1 MKKLLIG
8 ASSFAIVT
16 TLNVGAY
23 AQVDQVIVTATK
35 RSESTQDIPIAVAA
49 LGEQTLEELD
59 VKVFTDYLLELPGV
73 TAGGSGPGQSTIYI
87 RGLASTTP
95 NLTTAGVAGLAP
107 NVALYL
113 DEQPLSQPGRNLDVY
128 AADLARVEVL
138 SGPQGTL
145 FGASSQAGVVR
156 LITNKPKIG
165 VFEAK
170 ANFGFSSTK
179 GGEISN
185 KVDAAINIPVNDQL
199 ALRAVVY
206 ADNQGGY
213 IDNVAGQIDL
223 SESARYR
230 PAGTIR
236 ANGVPVSAGR
246 AGFSSTPASNNI
258 NFEPANNSGLIEKDF
273 NDTTYAGFRLSA
285 LYEVNSDWSVLLGH
299 SQQRLESEGVF
310 FDDPNLGEFEI
321 QRYEDEELEDEYA
334 NTNWTVNGR
343 IGALEALY
351 TGAFTKRKTD
361 QRIDYTDYLFVGQY
375 LPYYICDYYTTY
387 STSPTANLDGTC
399 HAPNLFV
406 ASTSDTEVFTQELR
420 FNTPA
425 EKRIRATVGGFYS
438 KLTLKERNDFTYPG
452 STQIEAGFG
461 GIVGLPDNFAQPTAF
476 ATSRE
481 PFPTGVVFRNDV
493 KRTDEQ
499 LGAFG
504 EATFDL
510 NDQFSITAGARWY
523 DIEVDLE
530 GSANS
535 SFCNF
540 FSQVDEDAFGTN
552 ISDIYDGDGVFKFI
566 GTCNDSLRQTYALSG
581 ANAPAGAI
589 TVGSIADI
597 QATGLSLSQ
606 ATQVF
611 NSLNAPDK
619 AATDGVI
626 LKFTGT
632 WTPND
637 DMLLYATYSE
647 GFRPG
652 LLNRPGGAPGPNGF
666 TVPFALDTD
675 DVTNYELGWKL
686 NLSENQFQL
695 NGNVFFADI
704 KNMQTTIFDTS
715 ITNLFF
721 SANAVDA
728 EIKGIEAD
736 FIYAPMSMPGLTV
749 TGAASIL
756 DTDIKE
762 ILIPTSDIDGVDTL
776 AFAPKF
782 QGNLRARYEWDWKGD
797 LVAHVQ
803 PKVSYSAKSFS
814 DIININRAQID
825 SWFKLDFAVG
835 VSADNWTAEI
845 FANNITDERIELNN
859 NFVFDRERVTLA
871 RPRTMGARFSVN
883 Y

>member
-8 ASSFAIVT
+8 ASTFAIVSS
-16 TLNVGAY
+16 LSFGAN
-23 AQVDQVIVTATK
+23 AQVDEIIVTATK

-49 LGEQTLEELD
+49 LGEQTLNELD
-59 VKVFTDYLLELPGV
+59 VNVFTDYLLELPGV

-128 AADLARVEVL
+128 AADLKRVEVL

-165 VFEAK
+165 VNEAR
-170 ANFGFSSTK
+170 ANLGFSFTK
-179 GGEISN
+179 GGESSKKI
-185 KVDAAINIPVNDQL
+185 DAMINVPVGEQL

-206 ADNQGGY
+206 ADDQGGY
-213 IDNVAGQIDL
+213 IDNVAGQVDL
-223 SESARYR
+223 SQSARYR
-230 PAGTIR
+230 PVGTVR
-236 ANGVPVSAGR
+236 ANGVPVGSGR

-258 NFEPANNSGLIEKDF
+258 NFEAADNAALVEEDF
-273 NDTTYAGFRLSA
+273 NDTKYLGFRLSA
-285 LYEVNSDWSVLLGH
+285 LYEVNDDWSVLVGH
-299 SQQRLESEGVF
+299 SRQKLESEGVF
-310 FDDPNLGEFEI
+310 FDDPGLDDYQI
-321 QRYEDEELEDEYA
+321 QRYEDENIDDSYD
-334 NTNWTVNGR
+334 NTNWTIKGR

-351 TGAFTKRKTD
+351 TGAFTNRDTNQKV
-361 QRIDYTDYLFVGQY
+361 DYTDYLYVGQY

-387 STSPTANLDGTC
+387 STSATANLDGTC

-406 ASTSDTEVFTQELR
+406 DSVTDTKVTTHELR

-425 EKRIRATVGGFYS
+425 ENRLRATAGGFYS
-438 KLTLKERNDFTYPG
+438 KLTLEERNDFTYP
-452 STQIEAGFG
+452 SHRQAAAGFG
-461 GIVGLPDNFAQPTAF
+461 GIVGYPENFAQPTAF
-476 ATSRE
+476 ATSRTA
-481 PFPTGVVFRNDV
+481 FPRDVVFRNDV

-499 LGAFG
+499 MGIFG
-504 EATFDL
+504 EATFEL
-510 NDQFSITAGARWY
+510 NDQFAITAGARWY
-523 DIEVDLE
+523 DIEVDME

-540 FSQVDEDAFGTN
+540 FSQTDEDAFGTN
-552 ISDIYDGDGVFKFI
+552 ISDLYNGDGVYTFI
-566 GTCNDSLRQTYALSG
+566 GSCTDSLRQTYALSG
-581 ANAPAGAI
+581 ASAPAGA
-589 TVGSIADI
+589 TVVGSIADI
-597 QATGLSLSQ
+597 EATGLTNGQ

-626 LKFTGT
+626 VKFTGT

-637 DMLLYATYSE
+637 DTLLYATYSE

-652 LLNRPGGAPGPNGF
+652 LLNRPGGAPGPSGF

-675 DVTNYELGWKL
+675 EVTNYELGWKL
-686 NLSENQFQL
+686 NLADNQFQF
-695 NGNVFFADI
+695 NGNVFYVDV
-704 KNMQTTIFDTS
+704 KNLQTTIFDTS

-721 SANAVDA
+721 SANAANAD
-728 EIKGIEAD
+728 IKGMEAD
-736 FIYAPMSMPGLTV
+736 FIYAPETMPGLTV
-749 TGAASIL
+749 TGAASML
-756 DTDIKE
+756 DTGIKDI
-762 ILIPTSDIDGVDTL
+762 LVPTNDLDGVDSL
-776 AFAPKF
+776 AFAPSF
-782 QGNLRARYEWDWKGD
+782 QGNLRARYEWDLSNGYM
-797 LVAHVQ
+797 AHVQ
-803 PKVSYSAKSFS
+803 PKLSYSAKSFS

-825 SWFKLDFAVG
+825 SWMKLDLALG
-835 VSADNWTAEI
+835 MSSDRWSAEI
-845 FANNITDERIELNN
+845 FANNLTNERIELNN
-859 NFVFDRERVTLA
+859 NFVFDRERVTVA
-871 RPRTMGARFSVN
+871 RPRTVGLRVSAN